1 MEFLNRLRGKGK
13 QKVAPANKSTS
24 KVVQR
29 PLMDRLTELKEAGTD
44 WTIKLNRRDGRKGA
58 VDKHYKV
65 MDIEPEDFEITI
77 SDDIGGGKYDVTFA
91 DQGTTVMLPGS
102 DIPERYVK
110 EIAGEPKRDKKE
122 KKETQGITLESILTA
137 GKDTLLG
144 TLIMRLFGGNNGS
157 DLEKAAEV
165 LVKLKQLVPEPESLN
180 PLEMLDSLLGIIQK
194 VSEQIRPPP
203 VNTQGGAGFWSA
215 LATQLGPTI
224 SNVLTNQGQQQ
235 LPQQAGQPGFAGTGE
250 IQGQQGIPPQGGQ
263 AQQPGQYQQPQQ
275 SKVIEMPQQP
285 QKEDEQAIKPFA
297 KLKAMWTDRNVPDE
311 ELAVFAVEVIDS
323 YVKFQMGG
331 EIPLQYRNLLEDPG
345 AALDLLF
352 NLLPQVEFRDKAK
365 LKELGVKFIEQ
376 WKAQSTVV
384 QQEMEHVSGE
394 QVQPG
399 QGDGGAG
406 SPPDD
411 QGQDQD
417 RQEHRRPGEV
427 HSAEH
432 NEVPH

>member
-1 MEFLNRLRGKGK
+1 MGFFDRLRGKGK
-13 QKVAPANKSTS
+13 QKVAPPDRSTS

-77 SDDIGGGKYDVTFA
+77 SDDIGGGRYDVTFA
-91 DQGTTVMLPGS
+91 DQGTTVMLPGG
-102 DIPERYVK
+102 DVPERYVK
-110 EIAGEPKRDKKE
+110 EIAGEPKRERKE
-122 KKETQGITLESILTA
+122 KKETQGITLESILTT

-165 LVKLKQLVPEPESLN
+165 LVKLKQLVPEPEALD
-180 PLEMLDSLLGIIQK
+180 PMQMLDSLLGIIQK
-194 VSEQIRPPP
+194 VSEQIKPPP
-203 VNTQGGAGFWSA
+203 VTTAGSGGFFDKFGESVGRG
-215 LATQLGPTI
+215 LAPVVSNLI
-224 SNVLTNQGQQQ
+224 SGQGQQQ
-235 LPQQAGQPGFAGTGE
+235 LPEQAGQPGFAGTG
-250 IQGQQGIPPQGGQ
+250 QPQQQIPQER
-263 AQQPGQYQQPQQ
+263 QQPPQ
-275 SKVIEMPQQP
+275 SKVIEMPQP
-285 QKEDEQAIKPFA
+285 QKEDEPAIKPFA
-297 KLKAMWTDRNVPDE
+297 KLKAMWQDRNVPDE
-311 ELAVFAVEVIDS
+311 DLAVFAVEVIDS

-331 EIPLQYRNLLEDPG
+331 EIPLQYRNLLDDPG

-384 QQEMEHVSGE
+384 QQEMEHVSGQQAE
-394 QVQPG
+394 PG
-399 QGDGGAG
+399 PGDGGTG
-406 SPPDD
+406 SFEDD
-411 QGQDQD
+411 PSQDQE
-417 RQEHRRPGEV
+417 RQEHRRPGEI
-427 HSAEH
+427 HSPEH
-432 NEVPH
+432 NEVPD